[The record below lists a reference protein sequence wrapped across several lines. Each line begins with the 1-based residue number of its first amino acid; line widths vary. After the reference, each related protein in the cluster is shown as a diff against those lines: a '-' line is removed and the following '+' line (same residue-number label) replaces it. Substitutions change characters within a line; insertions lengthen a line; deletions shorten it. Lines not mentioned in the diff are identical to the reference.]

1 MTHKLNLS
9 AVRITLGRQR
19 FYIPATQVQRC
30 SLVDYE
36 TDGIGRFS
44 HWLGLPAEP
53 EQGLHLHLIV
63 PASGVAEGWYFWG
76 ELENVQLSQGDIYP
90 LPTLIQ
96 QCCRLPALRAYVK
109 DEGISG
115 LLSWPVESSLEDL

>member
-53 EQGLHLHLIV
+53 EQDLHLHLIV
-63 PASGVAEGWYFWG
+63 PASGVEQGWYLWG
-76 ELENVQLSQGDIYP
+76 KLENVILTQSDIYP
-90 LPTLIQ
+90 LPDLLT
-96 QCCRLPALRAYVK
+96 QCCQLPALRALVW
-109 DEGISG
+109 DESIVP
-115 LLSWPVESSLEDL
+115 LLSWAR